1 MVYDYLLEKH
11 PEFTQK
17 IEKLGVKYRKVA
29 PKHDDPSSA
38 LGRGWTSMYNVKTK
52 EEAQEA
58 MNK

>member
-11 PEFTQK
+11 PEFTHK

-52 EEAQEA
+52 EEA
-58 MNK
+58 